1 MAAMDLRDCRQPA
14 FAMRTSKDVIHT
26 SSVQAQSRKL
36 DKRSQ

>member
-14 FAMRTSKDVIHT
+14 FAMRTSKVVIHT
-26 SSVQAQSRKL
+26 SSQSRKL